1 MTKPLLSRADTVR
14 VMRTIRTVAALLLA
28 AFLVATPIVV
38 ATDGFALHPSTELS
52 TPERTVSIGGQ
63 DYRISSIGRYDVDGA
78 ITLTV
83 EAPESADIY
92 TINVYNADKQ
102 IVASERVRES
112 GTYTLGDSL
121 DAGTYLAGVT
131 YDGTLQTVV
140 PVVVAS
146 YTATA
151 DASASV
157 TRGDQLSVDATVDGP
172 SSEPNRVDVVLFNG
186 SYNRTVT
193 ATRVG
198 DGEYDV
204 LVDTDELAPGDYGYY
219 VGVRGTERVAGNLEL
234 LGMSDRRSVSVEARD
249 GTTTTT
255 ARGSTTSS
263 GGSGSS
269 GGSAGGG
276 SAGGGATTTT
286 TSTATTTTI
295 GTNATS
301 TTTTN
306 ATSTTTMVTSTTTD
320 TTTATT
326 STRETTDGVLTPSDP
341 TTGTATT
348 SGGSPGFGVALGVL
362 AFAGAALVARRVRG

>member
-1 MTKPLLSRADTVR
+1 
-14 VMRTIRTVAALLLA
+14 MRTIRTVAALLLA
-28 AFLVATPIVV
+28 ASLVATPV
-38 ATDGFALHPSTELS
+38 AVAADGFALHPGTELS

-63 DYRISSIGRYDVDGA
+63 DYRISSVGRFDVDGA
-78 ITLTV
+78 LTLTV

-92 TINVYNADKQ
+92 TINVYNGERQ
-102 IVASERVRES
+102 IVASKRVRES

-198 DGEYDV
+198 DGEYNV
-204 LVDTDELAPGDYGYY
+204 LVDTESLAPGDYSYY
-219 VGVRGTERVAGNLEL
+219 VGVRGTERVAGTLEL
-234 LGMSDRRSVSVEARD
+234 LGMSDRRSVSVESRD

-255 ARGSTTSS
+255 SGSTTSNDS
-263 GGSGSS
+263 GDSS

-276 SAGGGATTTT
+276 SAGGGATTSTT
-286 TSTATTTTI
+286 TTATTNTTR
-295 GTNATS
+295 

-320 TTTATT
+320 TATATT
-326 STRETTDGVLTPSDP
+326 STGGTTDGVLTPSDP

-348 SGGSPGFGVALGVL
+348 SGGSPGFGVALGGL
-362 AFAGAALVARRVRG
+362 ALLLALVARRVRR